1 MSRQNWAAIVYGRS
15 FHLDFRYITVPHD
28 FTDQDITWASAYI
41 LATTHQARNLANHP
55 RWSLF
60 KNNSYCIVGVTC
72 MVRDLME
79 FGQDSVEV
87 MAKDDQGRPLYVF
100 VGYVTPLSKGK
111 NILNFPAYTE
121 KHLGGFKPLYQQM
134 EKVWLVKDYDQ
145 KSRQPLLS
153 QYQSL
158 NSSVELI
165 QVDTKIDSIPRINSL
180 LKQPDKIYSWCNSNQ
195 QNNQLWMAAAKCSV
209 ETSLCL
215 NIKAKVISN
224 SPFLNQTITQLDGF
238 TISDRYLDAHSLARQ
253 RGLVGFRQRATAE
266 GAPNGDAVK
275 QSVASQRVVGVPPI
289 VATDEGAEVPSVVGT
304 AEPSRGSHRISTQK
318 LRLASTQANH
328 HKQTLKPK
336 HPQTHQSLPQIISTR
351 AKKDFDLTLKQA
363 AKVTT
368 ASQELINNFTNQF
381 DQPSEIIPK
390 IDKSSDIENFGFK
403 TKIHSPTT
411 VKKDWF

>member
-1 MSRQNWAAIVYGRS
+1 MSRQDWAAIVYGRS

-41 LATTHQARNLANHP
+41 LATTYQARNLDDHP

-79 FGQDSVEV
+79 FRQDSVEV
-87 MAKDDQGRPLYVF
+87 MTKDDQGRPLYIF
-100 VGYVTPLSKGK
+100 VGYVTQLSKGK

-165 QVDTKIDSIPRINSL
+165 QPDNKIDSIPEINNL

-224 SPFLNQTITQLDGF
+224 SPFLNQTITQLDNF
-238 TISDRYLDAHSLARQ
+238 TISDR
-253 RGLVGFRQRATAE
+253 
-266 GAPNGDAVK
+266 
-275 QSVASQRVVGVPPI
+275 
-289 VATDEGAEVPSVVGT
+289 
-304 AEPSRGSHRISTQK
+304 ISNQK
-318 LRLASTQANH
+318 LRLASAQPNH
-328 HKQTLKPK
+328 QKQTLKPK
-336 HPQTHQSLPQIISTR
+336 HPQTYQSLPQIISTR
-351 AKKDFDLTLKQA
+351 AKEDFDLTLKQA

-381 DQPSEIIPK
+381 DQPSEMTPK
-390 IDKSSDIENFGFK
+390 MDKSSDIENFGFK
-403 TKIHSPTT
+403 TKTHSPTT

>member
-1 MSRQNWAAIVYGRS
+1 MSKQDWAAIVYGRS

-28 FTDQDITWASAYI
+28 FTAKDITWASAHI
-41 LATTHQARNLANHP
+41 LATTHQAHNLGNYP

-60 KNNSYCIVGVTC
+60 KNNDHCIVGVTC
-72 MVRDLME
+72 MVRDLI
-79 FGQDSVEV
+79 GQLDKDSIEV
-87 MAKDDQGRPLYVF
+87 MAKDDQGRPLYIF
-100 VGYVTPLSKGK
+100 VGYVTQLCQQKSL
-111 NILNFPAYTE
+111 LNFPAYTE
-121 KHLGGFKPLYQQM
+121 KHLEGFKSLYQQI

-165 QVDTKIDSIPRINSL
+165 QPDKKIDSIPEINNF
-180 LKQPDKIYSWCNSNQ
+180 LKQPDKTYSWCNSNQ

-224 SPFLNQTITQLDGF
+224 SPFLNQTITQLDSF
-238 TISDRYLDAHSLARQ
+238 TISD
-253 RGLVGFRQRATAE
+253 
-266 GAPNGDAVK
+266 
-275 QSVASQRVVGVPPI
+275 
-289 VATDEGAEVPSVVGT
+289 
-304 AEPSRGSHRISTQK
+304 RISTQK
-318 LRLASTQANH
+318 LRLASAQPNH
-328 HKQTLKPK
+328 QKQELNKQL
-336 HPQTHQSLPQIISTR
+336 QTHQSLPQIISTR
-351 AKKDFDLTLKQA
+351 AKEDFDLTLKHA

-381 DQPSEIIPK
+381 DQPSEITPK
-390 IDKSSDIENFGFK
+390 TDKSSDIENFGFK
-403 TKIHSPTT
+403 TKIQSPTT

>member
-1 MSRQNWAAIVYGRS
+1 MSRQDWAAIVYGRS

-28 FTDQDITWASAYI
+28 FTAKDITWASAYI
-41 LATTHQARNLANHP
+41 LATTYQARNLDDHP

-79 FGQDSVEV
+79 FRQDSVET
-87 MAKDDQGRPLYVF
+87 MAKDDQGRPLYIF
-100 VGYVTPLSKGK
+100 VGYVTQLSKGK
-111 NILNFPAYTE
+111 NSLNFPAYTE
-121 KHLGGFKPLYQQM
+121 KHLEGFKPLYQQM

-165 QVDTKIDSIPRINSL
+165 QPDNKIDSIPEINNL

-238 TISDRYLDAHSLARQ
+238 TISDR
-253 RGLVGFRQRATAE
+253 
-266 GAPNGDAVK
+266 
-275 QSVASQRVVGVPPI
+275 
-289 VATDEGAEVPSVVGT
+289 
-304 AEPSRGSHRISTQK
+304 ISSQK
-318 LRLASTQANH
+318 LRLASAQPNH
-328 HKQTLKPK
+328 QKQTLKPK
-336 HPQTHQSLPQIISTR
+336 HPQTYQSLPQIISTR
-351 AKKDFDLTLKQA
+351 AKEDFDLTLKQA

-381 DQPSEIIPK
+381 DQPSEMTPK
-390 IDKSSDIENFGFK
+390 MDKSSDIENFGFK